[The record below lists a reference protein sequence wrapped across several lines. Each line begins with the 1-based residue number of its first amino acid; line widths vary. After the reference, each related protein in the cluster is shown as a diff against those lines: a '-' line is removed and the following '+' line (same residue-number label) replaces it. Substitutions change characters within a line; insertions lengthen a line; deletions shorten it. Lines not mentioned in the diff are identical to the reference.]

1 MSIKCKLFISILF
14 IAILSSCT
22 EKTEKIGGK
31 VQITENPKKEADMLA
46 NSDEI
51 NKLLDSL
58 NIAAAQANFDKY
70 FSYFADNAT
79 YNGTD
84 ATENWDKKSFMAWA
98 KPYFDAKTT
107 WDFKSVK
114 REIHFGE
121 HDDIAWFDELLSTQ
135 MKICRGSGVVI
146 KQNNKWKIQQYVL
159 SMTIPN
165 SKLDKVIALKTAEE
179 DSLLRSYKK

>member
-1 MSIKCKLFISILF
+1 MTLKIKFLACIALVIFLF
-14 IAILSSCT
+14 SCV

-31 VQITENPKKEADMLA
+31 FQITENPKKEADMLV
-46 NSDEI
+46 STDKI
-51 NKLLDSL
+51 NGLLDSL

-98 KPYFDAKTT
+98 KPYFDARTT

-121 HDDIAWFDELLSTQ
+121 HDDIAWFEELLSTQ